1 MKMLKTKSIRFNL
14 LNDFLFVVACGLFGL
29 VTTSYA
35 FAEEAEIS
43 GYVGGQVRLFPNNSL
58 YQGQSNHS
66 VSVVAQPEY
75 YKEFEDGSSFTFVP
89 FFRLDS
95 ADPERTHFDVR
106 ELTYLWLKDDFELRV
121 GVRKLFWGVTE
132 GFHLVNIINQIDL
145 VENIDFEDF
154 LGQPMVNLSLDKNW
168 GTLDFFLLPY
178 FRERTFPGKGGRL
191 RGEPIIAVGQA
202 QYGSGAKEWHSDLAL
217 RYTQV
222 FGDIDFGV
230 YHFYGTSR
238 EPALLADQDENGS
251 PILIPFYQVIN
262 QTATDISYVVE
273 DWLWKFEGFYRTG
286 QGDPLFAWTGGFE
299 YTFTG
304 IWKTRM
310 DLGVLGEWLYDD
322 RGRFATTAFEN
333 DLLGGLRLVLNDEDS
348 TEFLAGWIQDVGNPA
363 AVTFIETSRRFSDNI
378 KATLEVRTFINQDES
393 DLFFQ
398 QRNDDLFQLEVE
410 YYF

>member
-1 MKMLKTKSIRFNL
+1 MKMLKTKLLQFNL
-14 LNDFLFVVACGLFGL
+14 FKFFLISMTTVLLGPVAS
-29 VTTSYA
+29 SYVIA
-35 FAEEAEIS
+35 AEAEIS

-58 YQGQSNHS
+58 YEGQNEHS

-75 YKEFEDGSSFTFVP
+75 YKEFDDGSSFTFVP

-95 ADPERTHFDVR
+95 ADSERTHFDVR

-154 LGQPMVNLSLDKNW
+154 LGQPMVNLSLDKDW

-202 QYGSGAKEWHSDLAL
+202 QYESGAKEWRSDLAL

-230 YHFYGTSR
+230 YHFYGTNR
-238 EPALLADQDENGS
+238 EPTLLPDRDENGS

-286 QGDPLFAWTGGFE
+286 QGDPFFAWTGGFK

-310 DLGVLGEWLYDD
+310 DLGVIGEWLYDD
-322 RGRFATTAFEN
+322 RGSFATNAFEN
-333 DLLGGLRLVLNDEDS
+333 DLLGGLRLALNDENS
-348 TEFLAGWIQDVGNPA
+348 TEFLGGWIQDIGSPA
-363 AVTFIETSRRFSDNI
+363 TLAFIETSRRFGDNL
-378 KATLEVRTFINQDES
+378 KATLEVRTFFNQEES
-393 DLFFQ
+393 DLFLQ
-398 QRNDDLFQLEVE
+398 QRNDDLFQFELE

>member
-1 MKMLKTKSIRFNL
+1 MGMFKVKSVQFNL
-14 LNDFLFVVACGLFGL
+14 SKIVVVVAIYALYGC
-29 VTTSYA
+29 VACWSA
-35 FAEEAEIS
+35 FAVDAEIS
-43 GYVGGQVRLFPNNSL
+43 GLVGVQTRIFPNNSL
-58 YQGQSNHS
+58 YEGQSDYTAS
-66 VSVVAQPEY
+66 IVAQPEY
-75 YKEFEDGSSFTFVP
+75 YKEFEDGSSFTFSP

-95 ADPERTHFDVR
+95 ADSERTHFDIR
-106 ELTYLWLKDDFELRV
+106 ELTFLWLKEDFELRV

-154 LGQPMVNLSLDKNW
+154 LGQPMVNLSLDRDW

-191 RGEPIIAVGQA
+191 RAQPIVAVGQA
-202 QYGSGAKEWHSDLAL
+202 EYESGAKEWRSDVAL

-222 FGDIDFGV
+222 FGDVDFGV

-238 EPALLADQDENGS
+238 EPTLLPDRDENGS
-251 PILIPFYQVIN
+251 PILIPFYQIIN

-273 DWLWKFEGFYRTG
+273 DWLWKFEGYYRTG
-286 QGDPLFAWTGGFE
+286 QGAPYFAWTGGFE

-304 IWKTRM
+304 IWDTRM
-310 DLGVLGEWLYDD
+310 DLGALGEWLYDD
-322 RGRFATTAFEN
+322 RGSFATSPFEN
-333 DLLGGLRLVLNDEDS
+333 DVLGGVRLALNDAKS
-348 TEFLAGWIQDVGNPA
+348 TEFLAGWIQDVGTPA
-363 AVTFIETSRRFSDNI
+363 ALAFVETSRRFGDNV
-378 KATLEVRTFINQDES
+378 KATLELRTFLEQDES

-398 QRNDDLFQLEVE
+398 QRNDDLFQFELE

>member
-1 MKMLKTKSIRFNL
+1 MLSLSPSTGVDVKIVV
-14 LNDFLFVVACGLFGL
+14 VVAIYALYGC
-29 VTTSYA
+29 VACWSA
-35 FAEEAEIS
+35 FAVDAEIS
-43 GYVGGQVRLFPNNSL
+43 GLVGVQTRIFPNNSL
-58 YQGQSNHS
+58 YEGQSDYTAS
-66 VSVVAQPEY
+66 IVAQPEY
-75 YKEFEDGSSFTFVP
+75 YKEFEDGSSFTFSP

-95 ADPERTHFDVR
+95 ADSERTHFDIR
-106 ELTYLWLKDDFELRV
+106 ELTFLWLKEDFELRV

-154 LGQPMVNLSLDKNW
+154 LGQPMVNLSLDRDW

-191 RGEPIIAVGQA
+191 RAQPIVAVGQA
-202 QYGSGAKEWHSDLAL
+202 EYESGAKEWRSDVAL

-222 FGDIDFGV
+222 FGDVDFGV

-238 EPALLADQDENGS
+238 EPTLLPDRDENGS
-251 PILIPFYQVIN
+251 PILIPFYQIIN

-273 DWLWKFEGFYRTG
+273 DWLWKFEGYYRTG
-286 QGDPLFAWTGGFE
+286 QGAPYFAWTGGFE

-304 IWKTRM
+304 IWDTRM
-310 DLGVLGEWLYDD
+310 DLGALGEWLYDD
-322 RGRFATTAFEN
+322 RGSFATSPFEN
-333 DLLGGLRLVLNDEDS
+333 DVLGGVRLALNDAKS
-348 TEFLAGWIQDVGNPA
+348 TEFLAGWIQDVGTPA
-363 AVTFIETSRRFSDNI
+363 ALAFVETSRRFGDNV
-378 KATLEVRTFINQDES
+378 KATLELRTFLEQDES

-398 QRNDDLFQLEVE
+398 QRNDDLFQFELE

>member
-1 MKMLKTKSIRFNL
+1 MLKAKSIRCSFFSG
-14 LNDFLFVVACGLFGL
+14 FLFAITCTLFSLVV
-29 VTTSYA
+29 

-58 YQGQSNHS
+58 YEGQNEHS

-95 ADPERTHFDVR
+95 ADSKRTHFDIR

-121 GVRKLFWGVTE
+121 GIRKLFWGVTE

-154 LGQPMVNLSLDKNW
+154 LGQPMVNLSLDKDW

-191 RGEPIIAVGQA
+191 RGESIIAVGQA
-202 QYGSGAKEWHSDLAL
+202 QYESGAKEWRSDLAL

-230 YHFYGTSR
+230 YHFYGTNR
-238 EPALLADQDENGS
+238 EPTLLADQDENGS
-251 PILIPFYQVIN
+251 PIFIPFYQVIN
-262 QTATDISYVVE
+262 QTATDISYVVD

-286 QGDPLFAWTGGFE
+286 QGDPFFAWTGGFE

-304 IWKTRM
+304 VWKTRM
-310 DLGVLGEWLYDD
+310 DLGVIGEWLYDD
-322 RGRFATTAFEN
+322 RGRLATTAFEN
-333 DLLGGLRLVLNDEDS
+333 DLLGGLRLALNDEDS
-348 TEFLAGWIQDVGNPA
+348 TEFLGGWIQDIGSPA
-363 AVTFIETSRRFSDNI
+363 TLAFIETSRRFGDNI

-393 DLFFQ
+393 DFFFQ
-398 QRNDDLFQLEVE
+398 QRNDDLFQFELE